1 MDERFELGLELLH
14 HVENQLARADNKAQ
28 YTLIV
33 DALLLVGVA
42 LTTSA
47 TARPLHL
54 ALMGL
59 AAAALLLSIFFCLSV
74 VMPKLNPPGVQVNLF
89 YFSSILTLSEA
100 DFAARFRALTPPE
113 VESMLLSELYVLSAI
128 TQGKFLKIRR
138 SHLALYVGLGLW
150 ALAYLLR

>member
-1 MDERFELGLELLH
+1 MEKNLDLGLELLH
-14 HVENQLARADNKAQ
+14 HVENQLARADAKAQ

-42 LTTSA
+42 FTTAPASGVA
-47 TARPLHL
+47 HRVAML
-54 ALMGL
+54 L
-59 AAAALLLSIFFCLSV
+59 AAAALFISILFCLAV
-74 VMPKLNPPGVQVNLF
+74 VMPKLNPPKEVNLF

-100 DFAARFRALTPPE
+100 DFMARFRALQAPE
-113 VESMLLSELYVLSAI
+113 VETMLLSELYVLSAI